1 MRKLSVFLLAATA
14 NALLCT
20 PGVRH
25 SPRTANFSPVMQ
37 NSESDSDAAA
47 LSAQRELSTA
57 LSKAR
62 RNSESLPDLPGG
74 AAAVAY
80 SPAIVAYTLW
90 LSITATL
97 MITEFLSA
105 AAAVPGPVSS
115 LASPEMVLHGLI
127 WGVPGAALVK
137 ELESWRC
144 KVSAAEIS
152 PTVSNTVVLGLLPL
166 AAIIERLRGER
177 ALPVVREAPFLTAA
191 TLVGGAAASS
201 AVVNGLL
208 QSSYAAIL
216 RELFDAGAAPFCGL
230 AAAAT
235 PAAAAMTTAAA
246 LAMADGAVDRAL
258 RPLARAR
265 EDAEA
270 AAVADLRRRAPR
282 LYQLGMPPD
291 AARRMSR
298 ALEEEAGAWE
308 WRRAEERRRADVARV
323 LRAAVV
329 STVYAASGGSLM
341 APVLASL
348 GVLGARGERVKR
360 E

>member
-1 MRKLSVFLLAATA
+1 MRAE
-14 NALLCT
+14 
-20 PGVRH
+20 G
-25 SPRTANFSPVMQ
+25 
-37 NSESDSDAAA
+37 DAVA

-62 RNSESLPDLPGG
+62 RDSEQLPDLTGG
-74 AAAVAY
+74 AASVAY

-97 MITEFLSA
+97 MITEYLSA

-115 LASPEMVLHGLI
+115 LASPEMVMHGLL

-166 AAIIERLRGER
+166 SIIERLRGER

-235 PAAAAMTTAAA
+235 PAAAAMTMAAA

-348 GVLGARGERVKR
+348 GVLGARAEEVKR

>member
-1 MRKLSVFLLAATA
+1 M
-14 NALLCT
+14 
-20 PGVRH
+20 
-25 SPRTANFSPVMQ
+25 
-37 NSESDSDAAA
+37 A

-62 RNSESLPDLPGG
+62 RDSEQLPDLTGG
-74 AAAVAY
+74 AASVAY

-144 KVSAAEIS
+144 KVSAAETS

-166 AAIIERLRGER
+166 SIIERLRGER

-235 PAAAAMTTAAA
+235 PAAAAAMTTAAA

-348 GVLGARGERVKR
+348 GVLGARGEDVKR

>member
-1 MRKLSVFLLAATA
+1 MRKLSFFLLSATA

-20 PGVRH
+20 PTLRH
-25 SPRTANFSPVMQ
+25 SPRIANFSPVMHF
-37 NSESDSDAAA
+37 ESDSDAAA

-62 RNSESLPDLPGG
+62 RDSEQLPDLPGG

-144 KVSAAEIS
+144 KVSAAETI

-166 AAIIERLRGER
+166 AIIERLRGER

-235 PAAAAMTTAAA
+235 PAAAAARPP
-246 LAMADGAVDRAL
+246 LAMAGGAVDRAL
-258 RPLARAR
+258 PAGRRGGRRDPGAARASAR
-265 EDAEA
+265 HA
-270 AAVADLRRRAPR
+270 A
-282 LYQLGMPPD
+282 D

-298 ALEEEAGAWE
+298 ALEEEAGAWGG
-308 WRRAEERRRADVARV
+308 RAEAAAADVARV
-323 LRAAVV
+323 LRAVV

-341 APVLASL
+341 APSSRASACW
-348 GVLGARGERVKR
+348 GRGERT
-360 E
+360 

>member
-1 MRKLSVFLLAATA
+1 MVQRHIARPLLYEGRKAHIKFYILVYATA
-14 NALLCT
+14 RGETTQALVQELSLRHAHPELRLPPAVAGALGVRRLDAALLCELL
-20 PGVRH
+20 GALSQRWH
-25 SPRTANFSPVMQ
+25 
-37 NSESDSDAAA
+37 AAA
-47 LSAQRELSTA
+47 DVDLEYVAWAFELLQRDAQCGASLHVV
-57 LSKAR
+57 R
-62 RNSESLPDLPGG
+62 RL
-74 AAAVAY
+74 
-80 SPAIVAYTLW
+80 
-90 LSITATL
+90 
-97 MITEFLSA
+97 
-105 AAAVPGPVSS
+105 
-115 LASPEMVLHGLI
+115 
-127 WGVPGAALVK
+127 
-137 ELESWRC
+137 R
-144 KVSAAEIS
+144 
-152 PTVSNTVVLGLLPL
+152 LLPL
-166 AAIIERLRGER
+166 ADGSLGSTEQG
-177 ALPVVREAPFLTAA
+177 PV
-191 TLVGGAAASS
+191 
-201 AVVNGLL
+201 
-208 QSSYAAIL
+208 Y
-216 RELFDAGAAPFCGL
+216 ELAG
-230 AAAAT
+230 
-235 PAAAAMTTAAA
+235 
-246 LAMADGAVDRAL
+246 AL

>member
-1 MRKLSVFLLAATA
+1 M
-14 NALLCT
+14 
-20 PGVRH
+20 
-25 SPRTANFSPVMQ
+25 
-37 NSESDSDAAA
+37 
-47 LSAQRELSTA
+47 
-57 LSKAR
+57 
-62 RNSESLPDLPGG
+62 
-74 AAAVAY
+74 
-80 SPAIVAYTLW
+80 
-90 LSITATL
+90 
-97 MITEFLSA
+97 
-105 AAAVPGPVSS
+105 
-115 LASPEMVLHGLI
+115 
-127 WGVPGAALVK
+127 K

-144 KVSAAEIS
+144 KVSAAEMIS
-152 PTVSNTVVLGLLPL
+152 PIVSNTVVLGLLPL
-166 AAIIERLRGER
+166 SIIERLRGER

-246 LAMADGAVDRAL
+246 LAMADGAVDRCAAGAARRRRGGGRR
-258 RPLARAR
+258 RPRC
-265 EDAEA
+265 
-270 AAVADLRRRAPR
+270 RAPR

-348 GVLGARGERVKR
+348 GVLGARGEDVKR

>member
-1 MRKLSVFLLAATA
+1 MSRLSVFLLAGTA

-20 PGVRH
+20 PAVRQ
-25 SPRTANFSPVMQ
+25 SPHTTNSPVMRFSE
-37 NSESDSDAAA
+37 SESDAVA

-62 RNSESLPDLPGG
+62 RDSEQLPDLTGG
-74 AAAVAY
+74 AASVAY

-97 MITEFLSA
+97 MITEYLSA

-115 LASPEMVLHGLI
+115 LASPEMVMHGLL

-166 AAIIERLRGER
+166 SIIERLRGER

-348 GVLGARGERVKR
+348 GVLGARAEGVKGE
-360 E
+360 